1 VWSYAVSRAHS
12 REGTRCK
19 TAWLA
24 SRTFGKRQVA
34 SRPHSPPRGAV
45 KAHHNGTLLKAAKLH
60 HEKCFVEYFSRK
72 MFIIRQN
79 ETTAVNFI
87 CRGQDNDVSDA
98 LVIFNTKRALL

>member
-12 REGTRCK
+12 REATRCK

-45 KAHHNGTLLKAAKLH
+45 KAHHNGTLLKAGKNCTIKSVLSNIFDIFR
-60 HEKCFVEYFSRK
+60 EKCLFSARMK
-72 MFIIRQN
+72 PQ
-79 ETTAVNFI
+79 
-87 CRGQDNDVSDA
+87 
-98 LVIFNTKRALL
+98 L